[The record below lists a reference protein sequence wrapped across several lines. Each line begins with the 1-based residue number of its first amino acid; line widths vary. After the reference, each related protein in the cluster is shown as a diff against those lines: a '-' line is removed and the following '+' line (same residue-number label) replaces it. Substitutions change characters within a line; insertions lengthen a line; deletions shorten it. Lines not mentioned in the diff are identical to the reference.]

1 MTLDRLFGLQEK
13 RALIIGATPIGLATH
28 SLFIE
33 AGATSTLSDPGADPE
48 AIAHAVDQF
57 VAEYGKIDILV
68 YAATRTGTYPLVDT
82 TLDQWDGM
90 QDYNVRGAF
99 VAVRQAVRH
108 MRDSGGGAIVAVST
122 MGSVHPVLMGNAAY
136 GASKAGLNAMIRA
149 VALDENCHNI
159 RANTILPGA
168 VPVGDPEAGA
178 VRIGGPAMQ
187 PGRLMMGMGSC
198 EDVAAGILYLASPA
212 ARFMTGQILTLDG
225 GFLIS

>member
-1 MTLDRLFGLQEK
+1 MSLERLFGLQDK
-13 RALIIGATPIGLATH
+13 RALIIGATPIGQA
-28 SLFIE
+28 SQALFIE
-33 AGATSTLSDPGADPE
+33 AGATSALSDPGSDPE
-48 AIAHAVDQF
+48 AITTAVEQF
-57 VAEYGKIDILV
+57 VAQHGRIDILV
-68 YAATRTGTYPLVDT
+68 YAATRTGTYPLADM

-90 QDYNVRGAF
+90 QDCNVRGAF

-122 MGSVHPVLMGNAAY
+122 MGSLHPVLKGNAAY

-149 VALDENCHNI
+149 VALDEQCNGI

-168 VPVGDPEAGA
+168 VPGGAPEADA
-178 VRIGGPAMQ
+178 VRLGGPAME

-212 ARFMTGQILTLDG
+212 ARFMTGQVLTLDG

>member
-13 RALIIGATPIGLATH
+13 RALIIGATPIGLATQ

-33 AGATSTLSDPGADPE
+33 AGATSALSDPGADPE

-57 VAEYGKIDILV
+57 VAEYGQIDILV
-68 YAATRTGTYPLVDT
+68 YASTRTGTYPLADT

-122 MGSVHPVLMGNAAY
+122 MGSVHPILMGNAAY

-149 VALDENCHNI
+149 VALDEQSHGI

-168 VPVGDPEAGA
+168 VPVGAPEADA
-178 VRIGGPAMQ
+178 VRLGGPAME

-212 ARFMTGQILTLDG
+212 ARFMTGQTLCVEG
-225 GFLIS
+225 GAIFV

>member
-1 MTLDRLFGLQEK
+1 
-13 RALIIGATPIGLATH
+13 
-28 SLFIE
+28 
-33 AGATSTLSDPGADPE
+33 
-48 AIAHAVDQF
+48 
-57 VAEYGKIDILV
+57 
-68 YAATRTGTYPLVDT
+68 
-82 TLDQWDGM
+82 
-90 QDYNVRGAF
+90 
-99 VAVRQAVRH
+99 

-149 VALDENCHNI
+149 VALDENGHNI